1 MIGWDLETF
10 LTEAAFQAPLP
21 VCATTWTQDGGPR
34 LWHTWELE
42 ACMAEVLRHDVIV
55 LHNGAFDFA
64 VIAEWYPHLRPLIW
78 AAYREGR
85 VYDTML
91 GQRIIEIQKGERGKL
106 ALDMVAMRNGL
117 HMTAKAESQHIRTT
131 FGQFYNKVIPEGEH
145 REYALADAQ
154 LPMQIRERQ
163 LRSRLVSARDMKRLA
178 KKAFWQHLVSASGFV
193 ADPERI
199 AALEQKVTAQ
209 LAVMQA
215 IAVEAGFVRENGTRN
230 KKAIQQAIVN
240 AYGYAR
246 VPLTDK
252 RNVRTDAETLEDS
265 GNADLVQLMDWG
277 GLLSV
282 RNKDLKLLR
291 EAGHHPLHSLFGV
304 ADTLRTTTK
313 RPNQQNFGKLGGV
326 RECIVPRAGCFV
338 LSDFSN
344 LENVTLAQLIYRELG
359 LSNMRDML
367 NNGIDLHARV
377 AQMLLQIPYDEVIR
391 RKKTERAVK
400 EARDMGKPANYGL
413 AGGMN
418 SPLTFQ
424 RYARGGYNV
433 KMDLETTIR
442 VMLAWKEMSPDQMAW
457 REAHGAGWPQALGG
471 DGRFEFG
478 DVQLPNSDIIR
489 RNVAATIRAN
499 TPFQA
504 LGAETADEAGWL
516 LSEEQYL
523 YGRLP
528 GRVSLFI
535 HDEFGTDCEESA
547 ATEVAQIQERCMIEA
562 AANVL
567 PDMKMKVDTKAVDRY
582 SKDGESIW
590 VAGKLQMQ
598 RLAA

>member
-1 MIGWDLETF
+1 MLIHGFDLETF

-21 VCATTWTQDGGPR
+21 VCATTWDPENGPR
-34 LWHTWELE
+34 LWHTWQLE
-42 ACMAEVLRHDVIV
+42 GAARQVLSSIV
-55 LHNGAFDFA
+55 VGHNLAFDFA
-64 VIAEWYPHLRPLIW
+64 VIAEWLPHLRPLIW

-85 VYDTML
+85 VYDTMI
-91 GQRIIEIQKGERGKL
+91 GQRIIEIQKGERGRL
-106 ALDMVAMRNGL
+106 ALDMVAARNGL
-117 HMTAKAESQHIRTT
+117 HMTAKAESQGIRTT

-178 KKAFWQHLVSASGFV
+178 KKAFWQHLVSASGFI
-193 ADPERI
+193 ADPEWI
-199 AALEQKVTAQ
+199 AALEAKVNAQ
-209 LAVMQA
+209 LALMQA
-215 IAVEAGFVRENGTRN
+215 LAMDAGFVRPNGTRN
-230 KKAIQQAIVN
+230 MKAIKEAVVA
-240 AYGYAR
+240 AYGWDR
-246 VPLTDK
+246 VPLTK
-252 RNVRTDAETLEDS
+252 NKNVSTASEALEDS
-265 GNADLVQLMDWG
+265 GNADLVQLMDWAS
-277 GLLSV
+277 LLSV

-291 EAGHHPLHSLFGV
+291 EAGHHPLHSLFGI
-304 ADTLRTTTK
+304 ADTLRTTTG

-326 RECIVPRAGCFV
+326 RECIVPRSGCFV

-344 LENVTLAQLIYRELG
+344 LENVTLAQLIYKELG
-359 LSNMRDML
+359 LSNMRDAL
-367 NNGIDLHARV
+367 NSGIDLHARV
-377 AQMLLQIPYDEVIR
+377 ASMLLDISYDEVIR
-391 RKKTERAVK
+391 RKKTERVVK

-418 SPLTFQ
+418 SPYTFQ

-433 KMDLETTIR
+433 KMDIETTIR
-442 VMLAWKEMSPDQMAW
+442 VMMAWRSMSPDQMAW

-499 TPFQA
+499 TPFQC
-504 LGAETADEAGWL
+504 LGAEVADEAGWL

-523 YGRLP
+523 YERLP

-535 HDEFGTDCEESA
+535 HDEFGVDTTEEN

-562 AANVL
+562 AALVL
-567 PDMKMKVDTKAVDRY
+567 PDMKMKVDTKALDRY
-582 SKDGESIW
+582 SKEGEGIW
-590 VAGKLQMQ
+590 VAGRLQMQ
-598 RLAA
+598 RLG